1 MISDADRDILNLF
14 ALRVRERFPEA
25 RVWAFGSRARG
36 DVVWD
41 SDFAVCV
48 ILDRL
53 DAATDHALSDVA
65 WEVGF
70 SHDRVITVIPFSQE
84 EDDHHLAGRGGEPAR
99 SSLQLRHPSQ
109 TRMPKARR
117 VGLELI
123 LLKTVFVRLID
134 DPVRGNWAGTAD
146 GTTVY
151 QQASSPV
158 GGK

>member
-41 SDFAVCV
+41 SDFDVCV

-70 SHDRVITVIPFSQE
+70 SHDRVITRGQHP
-84 EDDHHLAGRGGEPAR
+84 AGRGAR
-99 SSLQLRHPSQ
+99 MMTENLAALIRY
-109 TRMPKARR
+109 RR
-117 VGLELI
+117 LVES
-123 LLKTVFVRLID
+123 
-134 DPVRGNWAGTAD
+134 A
-146 GTTVY
+146 
-151 QQASSPV
+151 
-158 GGK
+158 